1 MVSCPFAAS
10 KQGTGAELPTDESI
24 KEAYPGKKKN

>member
-1 MVSCPFAAS
+1 MARWPFAAS
-10 KQGTGAELPTDESI
+10 KQGAGAELPANESI

>member
-1 MVSCPFAAS
+1 MASCPFAAS
-10 KQGTGAELPTDESI
+10 KRGIGAELPADKSI